1 MDAEVAAYAAAARS
15 VVAGYDRM
23 IADGRI
29 TGDPAQ
35 EDIAH
40 RLDELAA
47 ALADSEQKTGLLR
60 RLVAGRGAR
69 PPAGLYI
76 WGDVGRGKTML
87 MDMFY
92 GSVAVRRKRRAH
104 FNAFMADI
112 HTRLRQA
119 RGRGNGGGGNGGGD
133 PIPYVAEAIAAETRL
148 ICFDEFAVNDIADA
162 MILGRLFTALFENGV
177 TLVATS
183 NVAPDDLYAGGL
195 NRQHIVPF
203 IRLLKSKVEIARLDA
218 AADYRL
224 EKLEGRKVYF
234 RTDEPG
240 ADDDL
245 NRLWRR
251 LLGGRPCAPGTLA
264 VGARTIPVPMLCQ
277 SIARFSFED
286 LCARPLGA
294 GDYLAIARR
303 FHTVVVENV
312 PVIRPEQR
320 NEAKRFINLI
330 DVFYD
335 GRVRVIASAAAEP
348 DELYLAEEGT
358 EAFEF
363 RRTASRLHEMRS
375 ASYLHDVEESPM
387 T

>member
-1 MDAEVAAYAAAARS
+1 MDARFAEHAAAAGS
-15 VVAGYDRM
+15 VVAAYDRM
-23 IADGRI
+23 IASGEI

-35 EDIAH
+35 EAIAH
-40 RLDELAA
+40 RLDDLAE
-47 ALADSEQKTGLLR
+47 ALVESGQRTGLLR
-60 RLVAGRGAR
+60 RLVGGRGAR

-92 GSVAVRRKRRAH
+92 GSVAARRKRRAH
-104 FNAFMADI
+104 FNDFMADVHARI
-112 HTRLRQA
+112 RKTRDRN
-119 RGRGNGGGGNGGGD
+119 GGNGGTGGD
-133 PIPYVAEAIAAETRL
+133 PIPVVAAAIAEETRL
-148 ICFDEFAVNDIADA
+148 ICFDEFAVSDIADA
-162 MILGRLFTALFENGV
+162 MILARLFTALFEAGV

-234 RTDEPG
+234 RIDAPG
-240 ADDDL
+240 AADEL
-245 NRLWRR
+245 GRLWRR
-251 LLGGRPCAPGTLA
+251 LLGGRACAPGTLA
-264 VGARTIPVPMLCQ
+264 IGSRKIPVPMTCQ
-277 SIARFSFED
+277 SIARFSFAD
-286 LCARPLGA
+286 LCTKPLGA
-294 GDYLAIARR
+294 SDYLAIARR

-335 GRVRVIASAAAEP
+335 SRVRLIVSAAAEP
-348 DELYLAEEGT
+348 DDLFLGEEGT

-375 ASYLHDVEESPM
+375 ASYLHDVEDTPM